1 MVVLGTAQRFRAFLP
16 CSVAYGI
23 FPGISGFWQ
32 VTKQAEDVLID
43 REKVFTL
50 VKQWRHI
57 DVDITEAANEAK
69 DNVKVPVLSDVALS
83 SVVAAATIKLFVPKS
98 PLP

>member
-1 MVVLGTAQRFRAFLP
+1 MNGNVGLGAAQSLRALLP
-16 CSVAYGI
+16 CFVACGM
-23 FPGISGFWQ
+23 FPGMFYFRQ

-50 VKQWRHI
+50 VKQWRQI

-69 DNVKVPVLSDVALS
+69 DNVKVRVL
-83 SVVAAATIKLFVPKS
+83 F
-98 PLP
+98 